1 MTIGLNNIQIFT
13 ILDCLFQD
21 HYHFPKASVPDLIT
35 MEKNKPVRSTV
46 DLRKLKCAYWVNLR
60 T

>member
-21 HYHFPKASVPDLIT
+21 HYHFPKASVPDLIP
-35 MEKNKPVRSTV
+35 MEKNKPVRDPLLIYES
-46 DLRKLKCAYWVNLR
+46 LNAPIG
-60 T
+60 